1 MIVYTYNNACTPN
14 LLNDTINP
22 SREGLVIRMDS
33 KTEYQD
39 IVQLI
44 FTHYLGSNH
53 LTTPEIEEKYYELIQ
68 SLGDETYAKIEPL
81 LTALLGLTSEISF
94 TEGFNAYK
102 MIIRF

>member
-1 MIVYTYNNACTPN
+1 
-14 LLNDTINP
+14 
-22 SREGLVIRMDS
+22 MDS
-33 KTEYQD
+33 KIAYQN

-44 FTHYLGSNH
+44 FTHYLENKR

-68 SLGDETYAKIEPL
+68 SLGDETYTKIEPL

-102 MIIRF
+102 MIIRS